1 MNYRNW
7 ILPVTIGLML
17 AGLFFSRFLLS
28 ASMILFIVASFQFNN
43 PVNQLK
49 SFFNQPILVG
59 ISLLFLL
66 PFISGLWSQDI
77 DTWVSVIRIK
87 LPLLLLPLAFASNY
101 FIHKKNWVT
110 LSVILILL
118 TAGATW
124 WSMWHYLV
132 DMDAV
137 HSGYLQAKTMVTPL
151 QNDHVRFSW
160 MVSAGILLA
169 AYLVWQKNK
178 LPLQVKAAWI
188 ILIIWLI
195 VYLHILAARTGLIC
209 FYAMCFI
216 GIMYFIFKKQNIK
229 RSIVA
234 LLFLVAIPVLAYFVF
249 PTFQKR
255 VQYNLYDLSVYNKQV
270 YMPGSN
276 DGMRLISIRAGWQV
290 MNNAP
295 FTGVGFGDIHA
306 KTVEWYDHHYPEMI
320 PDDKIYP
327 SSEWMMYGGGTGWI
341 GLFIFLVAMATPFFI
356 SPLNQSPV
364 WLMLNVSAALSFL
377 FDIGLEVQYGVFLY
391 SFFVLWFYKGIHL
404 HKKYDATSKTA

>member
-1 MNYRNW
+1 MNHRNW

-17 AGLFFSRFLLS
+17 AGLFFSRFVLS
-28 ASMILFIVASFQFNN
+28 ASMILFILASFQFNN

-66 PFISGLWSQDI
+66 PLISGLWSQDI
-77 DTWVSVIRIK
+77 NTWSSVIRIK
-87 LPLLLLPLAFASNY
+87 LPLLLLPFAFASGY

-137 HSGYLQAKTMVTPL
+137 HSGYLQAKTMITPL

-160 MVSAGILLA
+160 MVSVCILLA

-178 LPLQVKAAWI
+178 LPLQVKVAWI
-188 ILIIWLI
+188 LLILWLI

-209 FYAMCFI
+209 FYAMCFT
-216 GIMYFIFKKQNIK
+216 GIIYFIFKKQNIK
-229 RSIVA
+229 RSIAA
-234 LLFLVAIPVLAYFVF
+234 LFILLAIPVLAYFVF

-255 VQYNLYDLSVYNKQV
+255 LQYNLYDLSVYNKQV

-290 MNNAP
+290 MNNSP
-295 FTGVGFGDIHA
+295 LVGVGFGDIHA
-306 KTVEWYDHHYPEMI
+306 KTVEWYDQHYPEMI

-327 SSEWMMYGGGTGWI
+327 SSEWMMYGAGTGWI
-341 GLFIFLVAMATPFFI
+341 GLFIFMIAIAHSAI
-356 SPLNQSPV
+356 SKSNK
-364 WLMLNVSAALSFL
+364 
-377 FDIGLEVQYGVFLY
+377 I
-391 SFFVLWFYKGIHL
+391 
-404 HKKYDATSKTA
+404 

>member
-1 MNYRNW
+1 MNHRNW

-28 ASMILFIVASFQFNN
+28 ASMILFILSSFQFNN
-43 PVNQLK
+43 PVSQVK
-49 SFFNQPILVG
+49 SFFNQPILWG

-66 PFISGLWSQDI
+66 PFMSGLWSQDM
-77 DTWVSVIRIK
+77 DTWTSVTRIK
-87 LPLLLLPLAFASNY
+87 LPLLLLPFAFASGY

-160 MVSAGILLA
+160 MVSAGIRLA
-169 AYLVWQKNK
+169 VYLPWQKNK
-178 LPLQVKAAWI
+178 LPLQVKAAWLA
-188 ILIIWLI
+188 LIVWLI

-216 GIMYFIFKKQNIK
+216 GIIYFIFKTRNIK
-229 RSIVA
+229 RSLAAVFI
-234 LLFLVAIPVLAYFVF
+234 LLAIPVLAYLVF
-249 PTFQKR
+249 PTFKKR
-255 VQYNLYDLSVYNKQV
+255 IQYNLYDLSVYNKQV

-276 DGMRLISIRAGWQV
+276 DGMRLISIQAGWQV

-295 FTGVGFGDIHA
+295 LIGVGFGDIHA
-306 KTVEWYDHHYPEMI
+306 KTVDWYDKHYPEMI
-320 PDDKIYP
+320 PEDKIYP
-327 SSEWMMYGGGTGWI
+327 SSEWMMYGSGTGWF
-341 GLFIFLVAMATPFFI
+341 GLFVFMIVMGIPFFVI
-356 SPLNQSPV
+356 PFNHSWV
-364 WLMLNVSAALSFL
+364 WLMLNFSAALSFL

-404 HKKYDATSKTA
+404 HKKYAPTS